1 MGSPSMNF
9 IPGELMK
16 LDGRP
21 SVAIALGQ
29 GETATLPLA
38 QTLSQWPANGKV
50 VLGVR
55 PEHLFRYNANLK
67 AQKAGLAMV
76 TAPVEVV
83 EPTGAETHAVLKIG
97 EQEIVGRFD
106 PDGAPRLGENLPLGI
121 DMGHACLFDPE
132 TQALIPQSAA

>member
-1 MGSPSMNF
+1 M
-9 IPGELMK
+9 
-16 LDGRP
+16 
-21 SVAIALGQ
+21 IALGH
-29 GETATLPLA
+29 GETATLPLP
-38 QTLSQWPANGKV
+38 QTLGRQPANGKV

-55 PEHLFRYNANLK
+55 PEHLFRYDANLK
-67 AQKAGLAMV
+67 AQKAGLAML

-106 PDGAPRLGENLPLGI
+106 PDGAPRLGELLPLGI

-132 TQALIPQSAA
+132 TQALIPQVAA